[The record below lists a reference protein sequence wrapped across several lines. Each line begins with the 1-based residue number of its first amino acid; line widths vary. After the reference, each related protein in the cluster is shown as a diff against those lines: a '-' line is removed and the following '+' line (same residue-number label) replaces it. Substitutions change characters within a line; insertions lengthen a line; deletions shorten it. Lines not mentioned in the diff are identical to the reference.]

1 MQTKKTLLIFLTL
14 MRFFIMTNFTQDV
27 LNSVSKLVPA
37 EKAFGKATA
46 TADKARLDTALKLA
60 LAVSRMEETLQFE
73 QTQKTEIKKKF
84 FGNPKIEGEKQ
95 TYVLTNDQIKNIT
108 KITYNPVVLKCA
120 KMSKDVSELK
130 AFIAE
135 ELETPDTKG
144 STDTYRGMVSAL
156 PKQDQGKAS
165 QSDKVDK
172 DMKENS
178 VDGSYDLIKK
188 IFNEIVKLD
197 LANLKKVFSFIT
209 NLENTSEPM
218 ISNQDD
224 QDIIVEKLPSTF
236 SHFSKILKDSP
247 INQNVA

>member
-120 KMSKDVSELK
+120 KMSKDVSSK
-130 AFIAE
+130 IAE
-135 ELETPDTKG
+135 YRAKLNVDYDDFEIDLIRKDFESSKYYDSLLELE
-144 STDTYRGMVSAL
+144 
-156 PKQDQGKAS
+156 
-165 QSDKVDK
+165 
-172 DMKENS
+172 
-178 VDGSYDLIKK
+178 
-188 IFNEIVKLD
+188 
-197 LANLKKVFSFIT
+197 
-209 NLENTSEPM
+209 
-218 ISNQDD
+218 
-224 QDIIVEKLPSTF
+224 
-236 SHFSKILKDSP
+236 
-247 INQNVA
+247 

>member
-1 MQTKKTLLIFLTL
+1 
-14 MRFFIMTNFTQDV
+14 MTNFTQDV

-60 LAVSRMEETLQFE
+60 LAVSRMDETLQFE
-73 QTQKTEIKKKF
+73 QKDKTEIKKKF

-108 KITYNPVVLKCA
+108 KITYNPVVLSCA

-156 PKQDQGKAS
+156 PKQEQGKAS